1 MILCFNARFASFT
14 QQVCSS
20 VISFEVIFHFECVD
34 DVGECGAPL
43 KNKIKFIIEFKN
55 DD

>member
-1 MILCFNARFASFT
+1 MEMT
-14 QQVCSS
+14 K
-20 VISFEVIFHFECVD
+20 FEVIFHFECVD

-55 DD
+55 DDWCNDRVAL